1 VLSNVL
7 WPMHGG
13 SEVGII
19 GWKAVVL
26 DRTAADLEGEK
37 LLFPSRAQHVPSS
50 KSTTNGGPG

>member
-1 VLSNVL
+1 
-7 WPMHGG
+7 MHGG

-37 LLFPSRAQHVPSS
+37 LLSQSRAQHVPSS